1 MSIPSVKAST
11 ANDDQGGDKISLA
24 RADIKQNI
32 DNVNEII
39 DHLGAS
45 GSFLPAYISYGDR
58 LTTTQK
64 ISAAHVAQ
72 SPTLITAG
80 ATGIS
85 IVAGD
90 SAGGPNKISIPAG
103 TYIFETNASIPK
115 TTQNQDI
122 ASFALYDETNGD
134 YFFVNDNIVI
144 NVQAG
149 AGSETRMFY
158 PRYARAT
165 FGTGVTVGLHAVA
178 SSFTNPDHLWET
190 EGNIAFRIDSAGE
203 LQINRNVGCLIKI
216 TKIA

>member
-1 MSIPSVKAST
+1 MTIPSTKAST
-11 ANDDQGGDKISLA
+11 ANVDEGGDKISLA

-39 DHLGAS
+39 DHLDEAGA
-45 GSFLPAYISYGDR
+45 FLPAHITYGDG
-58 LTTTQK
+58 LTTTQET
-64 ISAAHVAQ
+64 SAAHVAE

-103 TYIFETNASIPK
+103 TYIFETNASVPK
-115 TTQNQDI
+115 VSQNQDI
-122 ASFALYDETNGD
+122 ASIALYDETND
-134 YFFVNDNIVI
+134 NYFFVNDII
-144 NVQAG
+144 LIESAPSTQ
-149 AGSETRMFY
+149 TRMFY

-178 SSFTNPDHLWET
+178 TQTANYNHLWIQA
-190 EGNIAFRIDSAGE
+190 GNTAFNIDSSGDS
-203 LQINRNVGCLIKI
+203 LINNNIGCLIKI